1 MGSTHCYTRPLKI
14 IACRNRSGGWIYW
27 RVAGRERHQRLY
39 EGFVLTTGQIEET
52 AYVRTPEEVTGGGVL
67 NRRQAMRLLLAGR
80 KLILAGILVGGVLA
94 AVGVLLLKPTYTA
107 TATFLP
113 PNSTSSNSSA
123 LLSQLGALS
132 GGGLGG
138 GSALGAIGGIKDP
151 TLIYIG
157 ILESL
162 SVADDLIGKFDLQ
175 KIYKTKKMSST
186 EKALANHTKFVPG
199 KDTLV
204 KVNVEDHDPKRA
216 ADMANAYLAALSKQN
231 DRLALTEAAQRRA
244 FFERQLETQKNQLA
258 DAEVDLAKTEE
269 QTGMIHP
276 SGQAQ
281 LQMLTIAQTRA
292 AISSREIELEAM
304 SQGATEQNPEMV
316 RLRSE
321 IVGLKA
327 QLAQLENSSAKGSP
341 GNIEVPTSRVPQ
353 LTLDYVRRERE
364 VKYHETLYELLLRQ
378 FESAK
383 LDESRSAPMMQVVD
397 SAVLPDTKSGPPRT
411 LLTLLAA
418 MLGGLLVAA
427 WILGRASWGKLSNNL
442 ETLMKQEVSQ

>member
-1 MGSTHCYTRPLKI
+1 
-14 IACRNRSGGWIYW
+14 
-27 RVAGRERHQRLY
+27 
-39 EGFVLTTGQIEET
+39 
-52 AYVRTPEEVTGGGVL
+52 
-67 NRRQAMRLLLAGR
+67 
-80 KLILAGILVGGVLA
+80 
-94 AVGVLLLKPTYTA
+94 
-107 TATFLP
+107 
-113 PNSTSSNSSA
+113 
-123 LLSQLGALS
+123 
-132 GGGLGG
+132 
-138 GSALGAIGGIKDP
+138 
-151 TLIYIG
+151 
-157 ILESL
+157 
-162 SVADDLIGKFDLQ
+162 
-175 KIYKTKKMSST
+175 
-186 EKALANHTKFVPG
+186 
-199 KDTLV
+199 
-204 KVNVEDHDPKRA
+204 
-216 ADMANAYLAALSKQN
+216 
-231 DRLALTEAAQRRA
+231 
-244 FFERQLETQKNQLA
+244 
-258 DAEVDLAKTEE
+258 
-269 QTGMIHP
+269 
-276 SGQAQ
+276 
-281 LQMLTIAQTRA
+281 
-292 AISSREIELEAM
+292 
-304 SQGATEQNPEMV
+304 MV

>member
-1 MGSTHCYTRPLKI
+1 M
-14 IACRNRSGGWIYW
+14 
-27 RVAGRERHQRLY
+27 
-39 EGFVLTTGQIEET
+39 LTTGQIEEPP
-52 AYVRTPEEVTGGGVL
+52 YVRTSEEVTWGGVL
-67 NRRQAMRLLLAGR
+67 NWQQAIRLLLAGR
-80 KLILAGILVGGVLA
+80 KLILAGILAGGVLGA
-94 AVGVLLLKPTYTA
+94 LAVLLLKPTYTA

-123 LLSQLGALS
+123 LLSQLGAFS
-132 GGGLGG
+132 GGLGGG
-138 GSALGAIGGIKDP
+138 GSALGALGGMKDQGA
-151 TLIYIG
+151 IYVG
-157 ILESL
+157 ILESR
-162 SVADDLIGKFDLQ
+162 SVADDLIRQFDLQ

-258 DAEVDLAKTEE
+258 DAEVELAKTEE

-292 AISSREIELEAM
+292 AISSREIQLEAM
-304 SQGATEQNPEMV
+304 SQGATDQNPEMV

-341 GNIEVPTSRVPQ
+341 GDIEVPTSKVPQ
-353 LTLDYVRRERE
+353 LTLDYVRKERE
-364 VKYHETLYELLLRQ
+364 LKYHETLYELLLRQ

-383 LDESRSAPMMQVVD
+383 LDESRSAPMMQVID
-397 SAVLPDTKSGPPRT
+397 YAVVPDTKSGPPRVP
-411 LLTLLAA
+411 LTLLSA
-418 MLGGLLVAA
+418 MLGGLLVAG
-427 WILGRASWGKLSNNL
+427 WILGHATWGRLSNNL
-442 ETLMKQEVSQ
+442 ETLMKPELSQ

>member
-1 MGSTHCYTRPLKI
+1 M
-14 IACRNRSGGWIYW
+14 
-27 RVAGRERHQRLY
+27 
-39 EGFVLTTGQIEET
+39 LTTGQIEET

-157 ILESL
+157 ILESR
-162 SVADDLIGKFDLQ
+162 SVADDLIRQFDLQ

>member
-1 MGSTHCYTRPLKI
+1 
-14 IACRNRSGGWIYW
+14 
-27 RVAGRERHQRLY
+27 
-39 EGFVLTTGQIEET
+39 
-52 AYVRTPEEVTGGGVL
+52 
-67 NRRQAMRLLLAGR
+67 MRLLLAGR

-157 ILESL
+157 ILESR
-162 SVADDLIGKFDLQ
+162 SVADDLIRQFDLQ

>member
-1 MGSTHCYTRPLKI
+1 MLSWRRNQDAVLST
-14 IACRNRSGGWIYW
+14 
-27 RVAGRERHQRLY
+27 
-39 EGFVLTTGQIEET
+39 FQIERAVIGNDESFDVLE
-52 AYVRTPEEVTGGGVL
+52 AIRTLLLHKRLIIRCVLAGGVI
-67 NRRQAMRLLLAGR
+67 G
-80 KLILAGILVGGVLA
+80 LVV
-94 AVGVLLLKPTYTA
+94 VLLLRPTYTA

-113 PNSTSSNSSA
+113 PNSTSSNSSG
-123 LLSQLGALS
+123 LLSQLGALT
-132 GGGLGG
+132 GGLGGG
-138 GSALGAIGGIKDP
+138 GSALGAITGMKDP
-151 TLIYIG
+151 SLIYIG
-157 ILESL
+157 ILESR
-162 SVADDLIGKFDLQ
+162 SVADDLIRQFDLQ

-258 DAEVDLAKTEE
+258 DAEVELAKTEE

-292 AISSREIELEAM
+292 AISSREIELAAM
-304 SQGATEQNPEMV
+304 SQGATDQNPEMV

-341 GNIEVPTSRVPQ
+341 GDIEVPTSRVPE
-353 LTLDYVRRERE
+353 LTLDYVRKERE
-364 VKYHETLYELLLRQ
+364 VKYHEALYELLLRQ

-397 SAVLPDTKSGPPRT
+397 SAVVPDTKSGPPRT
-411 LLTLLAA
+411 VLTLLSA
-418 MLGGLLVAA
+418 MLGGLLAVA
-427 WILGRASWGKLSNNL
+427 WILGRRTWGRLSNTL
-442 ETLMKQEVSQ
+442 ETLAKPELSQ

>member
-1 MGSTHCYTRPLKI
+1 M
-14 IACRNRSGGWIYW
+14 
-27 RVAGRERHQRLY
+27 
-39 EGFVLTTGQIEET
+39 
-52 AYVRTPEEVTGGGVL
+52 
-67 NRRQAMRLLLAGR
+67 
-80 KLILAGILVGGVLA
+80 
-94 AVGVLLLKPTYTA
+94 
-107 TATFLP
+107 
-113 PNSTSSNSSA
+113 
-123 LLSQLGALS
+123 
-132 GGGLGG
+132 
-138 GSALGAIGGIKDP
+138 KDP
-151 TLIYIG
+151 SLIYIG
-157 ILESL
+157 ILESR
-162 SVADDLIGKFDLQ
+162 SVADDLIRQFDLQ

-258 DAEVDLAKTEE
+258 DAEVELAKTEE

-292 AISSREIELEAM
+292 AISSREIELAAM
-304 SQGATEQNPEMV
+304 SQGATDQNPEMV

-341 GNIEVPTSRVPQ
+341 GDIEVPTSRVPE
-353 LTLDYVRRERE
+353 LTLDYVRKERE
-364 VKYHETLYELLLRQ
+364 VKYHEALYELLLRQ

-397 SAVLPDTKSGPPRT
+397 SAVVPDTKSGPPRT
-411 LLTLLAA
+411 VLTLLSA
-418 MLGGLLVAA
+418 MLGGLLAVA
-427 WILGRASWGKLSNNL
+427 WILGRRTWGRLSNTL
-442 ETLMKQEVSQ
+442 ETLAKPELSQ

>member
-1 MGSTHCYTRPLKI
+1 
-14 IACRNRSGGWIYW
+14 
-27 RVAGRERHQRLY
+27 
-39 EGFVLTTGQIEET
+39 VLTTGQIEE
-52 AYVRTPEEVTGGGVL
+52 APYVRTSEEAGWGGVL
-67 NRRQAMRLLLAGR
+67 NRRQAIRLLLAGR
-80 KLILAGILVGGVLA
+80 KLILAGILAGGVLGA
-94 AVGVLLLKPTYTA
+94 LAVLLMKPTYTA

-123 LLSQLGALS
+123 LLGQLGALS
-132 GGGLGG
+132 GGLGG
-138 GSALGAIGGIKDP
+138 GSALGALGGMKDP
-151 TLIYIG
+151 GAIYIG
-157 ILESL
+157 ILGSR
-162 SVADDLIGKFDLQ
+162 SVADDLIRQFDLQ
-175 KIYKTKKMSST
+175 RIYKTKKMSST

-244 FFERQLETQKNQLA
+244 FFERQLEAQKNQLA
-258 DAEVDLAKTEE
+258 DAEVELAKTEE

-292 AISSREIELEAM
+292 AISSREIELAAM
-304 SQGATEQNPEMV
+304 SQGATDQNPQMV

-327 QLAQLENSSAKGSP
+327 QLAQQENSSTKGSP
-341 GNIEVPTSRVPQ
+341 GDIEVPTSRVPA
-353 LTLDYVRRERE
+353 LTLDYVRKERE
-364 VKYHETLYELLLRQ
+364 VKYHEALYELLLRQ

-397 SAVLPDTKSGPPRT
+397 SAVLPDSKSGPPRT
-411 LLTLLAA
+411 LLTLLSA

-427 WILGRASWGKLSNNL
+427 WILGRASWGRLSNHL
-442 ETLMKQEVSQ
+442 ETLMKEELSQ